1 MPAALRRSWLLQ
13 RNFMHSLLVLTV
25 LSSLSLTGEAPTRAR
40 LELGSSLTL
49 PGSQRAE
56 RHLLDS
62 RIHDTMGDESSTSRV
77 FVEFLGGLAGEVIG
91 AVPGALLLTSSSTLW
106 AAGATVGFMIV
117 ANSAGVSIAGWS
129 MDGRGRYGFALLG
142 SLLGMVVPVVGGLVL
157 LLGQG
162 CNPDTH
168 TNCGGLVPMVIGMLV
183 LPSVGATIGYELSE
197 PTPWLSLEASR
208 APTSAP
214 RIAPVVTLARQG
226 LGITFGLAG
235 SL

>member
-1 MPAALRRSWLLQ
+1 
-13 RNFMHSLLVLTV
+13 MHSLLVLTV
-25 LSSLSLTGEAPTRAR
+25 LSSLSLAGEAPTRAR

-62 RIHDTMGDESSTSRV
+62 RIQDMSGEESSTSRI

-91 AVPGALLLTSSSTLW
+91 AVPGALLLANNSSLG
-106 AAGATVGFMIV
+106 AAGVAMGLIV
-117 ANSAGVSIAGWS
+117 LTGSAGVSIAGWS
-129 MDGRGRYGFALLG
+129 MDGRGGYGFALLG
-142 SLLGMVVPVVGGLVL
+142 SFLGMAAPVAGGLVL

-162 CNPDTH
+162 CNVDTN
-168 TNCGGLVPMVIGMLV
+168 TNCGALVPMVIGMLL
-183 LPSVGATIGYELSE
+183 LPSVGATIGYELSA
-197 PTPWLSLEASR
+197 PAPWLSLEASR
-208 APTSAP
+208 APAP
-214 RIAPVVTLARQG
+214 GPRVAPVVTLARQG